1 MKNSRMK
8 KLTLNKETLRNLQDS
23 QLGQVVGG
31 AQNVT
36 CYGCGVIS
44 ARCYVGGTD
53 ICIEKVRPGFAR
65 PPGPPNM
72 SDDCPAT
79 HYCSIL
85 GACP

>member
-31 AQNVT
+31 AQNVSD
-36 CYGCGVIS
+36 GCPPIHITPV
-44 ARCYVGGTD
+44 
-53 ICIEKVRPGFAR
+53 FAR
-65 PPGPPNM
+65 RPSPPNM

-79 HYCSIL
+79 HYCTYNPL
-85 GACP
+85 C